1 MFFTCSLLVAA
12 DEPLDKD
19 ALDKDIQDSLTS
31 VFSTWIDQ
39 QQRFEEEVERLV
51 EKYGTALIEPMKKL
65 VVEEKIHYQQRNFPL
80 AVLVRLGKS
89 EPVKQAFLELIKNP
103 NYPIRRDSLYM
114 SAKIDKETAG
124 DIAVEAINTTDDPM
138 VKETIVPLLGVID
151 DPNMLSILK
160 ELERD
165 DSQYKPLK
173 EAARQAREY
182 LEHRLN
188 LATEEERK
196 SWERQAFVYWLLP
209 KEVEERRYRAM
220 ETEYYKQ
227 AELMAERGHRFSL
240 DFLRYH
246 LSRNDPLAAAIIG
259 FQKEKDAIED
269 LKMCLQGD
277 KGEKR
282 MLKSV
287 CRGAIR
293 MIEKK
298 QDSEKEIPGK
308 KTTRVKK

>member
-1 MFFTCSLLVAA
+1 
-12 DEPLDKD
+12 
-19 ALDKDIQDSLTS
+19 
-31 VFSTWIDQ
+31 
-39 QQRFEEEVERLV
+39 
-51 EKYGTALIEPMKKL
+51 
-65 VVEEKIHYQQRNFPL
+65 
-80 AVLVRLGKS
+80 
-89 EPVKQAFLELIKNP
+89 
-103 NYPIRRDSLYM
+103 M
-114 SAKIDKETAG
+114 SAKIDKETAR
-124 DIAVEAINTTDDPM
+124 DIAVEAINTTDNPM

-173 EAARQAREY
+173 ETARQTREY

-188 LATEEERK
+188 LAAEGERK

-209 KEVEERRYRAM
+209 KEVEEGRYRAM
-220 ETEYYKQ
+220 KTEYYKQ

-246 LSRNDPLAAAIIG
+246 LGRNDPLAAAIIG
-259 FQKEKDAIED
+259 FQNEKDAIED

-277 KGEKR
+277 KREKR

-298 QDSEKEIPGK
+298 QDSEKEITDTKP
-308 KTTRVKK
+308 RE